1 MYMYCVF
8 FKGMTFCRCYNIASM
23 PWYQRKVASAV
34 FATPPISSFDEALI
48 YFLKAEEV
56 DPNFYR

>member
-1 MYMYCVF
+1 
-8 FKGMTFCRCYNIASM
+8 M